1 MRMYYRL
8 LVRRI
13 DGREKAAGGSVIPE
27 TTKEKPPAGE
37 TIAARPARGMTAA
50 G

>member
-1 MRMYYRL
+1 MRMYNRL
-8 LVRRI
+8 LLRRI
-13 DGREKAAGGSVIPE
+13 DGWEKAAGGIVIPD